1 MASHSLLHS
10 SLLVSKRKYPPAQA
24 MITKSEGMASSCI
37 FLSFRGN
44 TVQLAAGVAR
54 LFSGPDQSSFFHLAD
69 RLAVTSLVSF
79 ACGAFLG
86 RIGDRIGSKT
96 RLWVMG
102 ATALQSG
109 FLMAGYVCLTMA
121 DAASYATDRGDLAW
135 HSARA
140 FITLGFM
147 SASLGMQGIV
157 GKRLNTH
164 YGTTVVL
171 TTTWCELVADPN
183 LFRLRP

>member
-1 MASHSLLHS
+1 
-10 SLLVSKRKYPPAQA
+10 
-24 MITKSEGMASSCI
+24 
-37 FLSFRGN
+37 
-44 TVQLAAGVAR
+44 
-54 LFSGPDQSSFFHLAD
+54 
-69 RLAVTSLVSF
+69 
-79 ACGAFLG
+79 
-86 RIGDRIGSKT
+86 
-96 RLWVMG
+96 MG

-109 FLMAGYVCLTMA
+109 FLMAAYIALTYA
-121 DAASYATDRGDLAW
+121 NAASYASDRGDLAW

-140 FITLGFM
+140 FIALGFM

>member
-1 MASHSLLHS
+1 M
-10 SLLVSKRKYPPAQA
+10 
-24 MITKSEGMASSCI
+24 
-37 FLSFRGN
+37 
-44 TVQLAAGVAR
+44 
-54 LFSGPDQSSFFHLAD
+54 AD
-69 RLAVTSLVSF
+69 RLALASLVSF
-79 ACGAFLG
+79 AGGAFLG
-86 RIGDRIGSKT
+86 RIGDKVGSKT

-109 FLMAGYVCLTMA
+109 FLMAAYISLTSA
-121 DAASYATDRGDLAW
+121 NAASYATDRGVLAW

-140 FITLGFM
+140 FIALGFM